1 MGIYNTAIERENMCF
16 KIRLGGT
23 NEFVSAIDPY
33 AAHCYPPG
41 EVKFVEGWGNP
52 SAIIF
57 HTRTSAER
65 AKNKVWEIE
74 GFHTTI
80 EEV

>member
-1 MGIYNTAIERENMCF
+1 
-16 KIRLGGT
+16 
-23 NEFVSAIDPY
+23 
-33 AAHCYPPG
+33 
-41 EVKFVEGWGNP
+41 VKFVEGWGNP

-57 HTRTSAER
+57 HTRTSAEG